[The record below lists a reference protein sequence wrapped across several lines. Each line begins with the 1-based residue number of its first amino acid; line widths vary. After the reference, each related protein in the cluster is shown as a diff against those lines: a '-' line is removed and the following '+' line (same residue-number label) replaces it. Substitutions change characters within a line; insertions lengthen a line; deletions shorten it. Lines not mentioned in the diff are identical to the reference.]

1 MTHDMT
7 QEEKAYKEELNG
19 NSEGSDPDRQQKGVI
34 GVEQAKTEMLNK

>member
-19 NSEGSDPDRQQKGVI
+19 NSEGSVPDRQQSDI
-34 GVEQAKTEMLNK
+34 GEWNKPKLKC